1 MTPQRIWAQAVKRAL
16 DLFMATAILIILMP
30 VFVILVAVVR
40 TASSGPIL
48 FRQTRIG
55 QHGKEFT
62 LLKFRTMFDGSDARV
77 PSLAGMNHM
86 ADGPLFKI
94 RDDPRVTAAGRWMR
108 KYSLDE
114 LPQLFNVLAGSM
126 SLVGPRPA
134 LPHETETYSDN
145 VRRRLTVKPGITGLW
160 QISGRC
166 DLSWEQSVRLDI
178 RYVETWNFFVD
189 VWILL
194 RTIPAVISGRGAY

>member
-1 MTPQRIWAQAVKRAL
+1 MTPERIWAQALKRTL
-16 DLFMATAILIILMP
+16 D
-30 VFVILVAVVR
+30 ILVAIVVLIVVAPVMAVLVVVVH
-40 TASSGPIL
+40 TASPGPII

-55 QHGKEFT
+55 RGGQTFT
-62 LLKFRTMFDGSDARV
+62 LLKFRTMFVGSDARV
-77 PSLAGMNHM
+77 LSLSGMNHM
-86 ADGPLFKI
+86 ADGPLFKV
-94 RDDPRVTAAGRWMR
+94 RDDPRVTVSGRWMR

-160 QISGRC
+160 QVSGRC
-166 DLSWEQSVRLDI
+166 DLDWAQSVQLDI
-178 RYVETWNFFVD
+178 RYVETWNIYVD
-189 VWILL
+189 IWILI

>member
-1 MTPQRIWAQAVKRAL
+1 MTPQRIRAQAVKRAL
-16 DLFMATAILIILMP
+16 DLFMATVILIILMP
-30 VFVILVAVVR
+30 VFAILVVVIR

-160 QISGRC
+160 QVSGRC